1 MNFIATFRTV
11 KSVAKQ
17 TTEKQTQG
25 PRKGAQADNEP
36 AQMSESSLPPTKK
49 RKSKAMNHTE
59 REELLAS
66 LNSIDFSVFQSEVC
80 VKFDKQFFPEKLKEF
95 TSILHDTE
103 QPLKDIIMSHQLCFV
118 GLYKEC
124 KKGPD
129 PFLQF
134 QFQWQKYC
142 SAFLLG
148 SQYAMSEIGLN
159 DSAGYQIGES
169 QVIWLRF
176 CEENEVPVPA
186 SNPVMMTISSA
197 LYHCLLDHVNC
208 FQCNSFSTTSSTTQ
222 EADGDDVYFRFRGA
236 AISDMLHLHYKHIK
250 TCKDSQRDILSQE
263 ISILHCMNSK
273 DKVNIPSYLKYHDQ
287 GYMYSPDPIL
297 IPFLRELDTAVK
309 EIVNLDGLHQEGDN
323 LIKVSLELDVNNCQ

>member
-1 MNFIATFRTV
+1 MR
-11 KSVAKQ
+11 S
-17 TTEKQTQG
+17 
-25 PRKGAQADNEP
+25 
-36 AQMSESSLPPTKK
+36 
-49 RKSKAMNHTE
+49 
-59 REELLAS
+59 
-66 LNSIDFSVFQSEVC
+66 C
-80 VKFDKQFFPEKLKEF
+80 VKFNEQLFSEKLKEI
-95 TSILHDTE
+95 TNVLCDTE
-103 QPLKDIIMSHQLCFV
+103 QPLKDIITSHQLCFV

-148 SQYAMSEIGLN
+148 SQYAMSEIGLS
-159 DSAGYQIGES
+159 DPVAYHISES
-169 QVIWLRF
+169 RTLWLRF
-176 CEENEVPVPA
+176 CEVNGVPVPA

-197 LYHCLLDHVNC
+197 LYHYLLDHVNC
-208 FQCNSFSTTSSTTQ
+208 FQSDRLSATSSTTQ
-222 EADGDDVYFRFRGA
+222 EADGDDVYFRFGGA
-236 AISDMLHLHYKHIK
+236 AISDMLHLHYK

-263 ISILHCMNSK
+263 IPILHCMNSK
-273 DKVNIPSYLKYHDQ
+273 DKVNVPSYLKYRDQ

-323 LIKVSLELDVNNCQ
+323 LIKVS